1 MRQALQEK
9 SDSEAKGRGRIEKLK
24 EKLAAAAAA
33 DAAAKVVVS
42 ELKANV
48 SQKNAALLTLGKES
62 DALRIRLSDSANE
75 QKALKDQLSAANSQL
90 EKLQAT
96 HSELVERETKG
107 RSQAWEA
114 INKVKDKLTVSENGE
129 AAARTR
135 IAELEAS
142 FAAAVAAATKEQD
155 GLRARVAESKSL
167 QKATKEQLAALT
179 QELER
184 SQAAIAE
191 MSEKERLGRTASKEA
206 AAKSKEQLAAAAEA
220 DLAAQGRIH
229 ELESRLSSTKAAAAG
244 VSKELD
250 VAKSRLVE
258 AASAQK
264 VLKEQ
269 LLQSNTELERTHASL
284 AEVTE
289 KESKG
294 RSQAWEALNKLKE
307 KLLTSVQSESSM
319 RGRIVELESSLSTM
333 AASHSAASKQN
344 DVLKA
349 RVGDLES
356 AYKSLRSQL
365 SSSQTELEQSQAS
378 LAEITEK
385 EIKCRQNAKD
395 TIEQLKE
402 KLESAIFAKTAAHST
417 ATKEADA
424 LRARVAD
431 LESSCRTLREQ
442 LSSSQSELERTQAS
456 LADMTD
462 REVKGRQSAKD
473 VTEKLREKLSLASE
487 AELGTKARIS
497 ELEDSLKAK
506 SMSLVASHKDVD
518 SLKAR
523 LADSE
528 AAHKAMS
535 DQFLQCSLDLEK
547 SQTSARACSKQL
559 SSTTFDL
566 ESARSS
572 LSDMTERAH
581 SLQES
586 IEKLKIKLT
595 ATLNGE
601 ASAQNRVAELEQ
613 ALAGKGSSLVAV
625 TKDCDTLRNLLA
637 EAESAGR
644 MLKSKCESLEAD
656 KHKLHAS
663 LVVAAEREALMSARG
678 RESTEQLQEMLKS
691 AAKAQDEVRQQLSL
705 SEASASDYAHKCETL
720 AASLRDSQAHSRDLE
735 KQIASSLA
743 KVAQGNEGVRRL
755 QDEVVSKS
763 VELSNEQAQSRDLRS
778 QIESLVS
785 EYKRQTEVR
794 PAFQHCGTC
803 LV

>member
-33 DAAAKVVVS
+33 DAAAKAVVS

-294 RSQAWEALNKLKE
+294 RSIAWDATNKLKE
-307 KLLTSVQSESSM
+307 KLSVSEENASSM
-319 RGRIVELESSLSTM
+319 RGRIIELESSLS
-333 AASHSAASKQN
+333 
-344 DVLKA
+344 
-349 RVGDLES
+349 
-356 AYKSLRSQL
+356 
-365 SSSQTELEQSQAS
+365 
-378 LAEITEK
+378 
-385 EIKCRQNAKD
+385 
-395 TIEQLKE
+395 
-402 KLESAIFAKTAAHST
+402 AKTAAHST

-613 ALAGKGSSLVAV
+613 ALDAKGNSLA
-625 TKDCDTLRNLLA
+625 TSIKEGETLRNLLA

-735 KQIASSLA
+735 KQIAAAIST
-743 KVAQGNEGVRRL
+743 VAQGNEGVRRL

-785 EYKRQTEVR
+785 EHKRQTEVR
-794 PAFQHCGTC
+794 PTFQHCGTC